1 MTKIYSIKEETS
13 KEISSIYVQERVSV
27 GEAVMKLVTRENSL
41 KSEFEATKV
50 DIENAEREI
59 DVGKNDMEDDT
70 V

>member
-41 KSEFEATKV
+41 KSEFEASKV